1 MAREYTDDR
10 DPYVKIAADIRRQI
24 TRGDL
29 APGSKLLTVKK
40 LMERYGSPSNVTIQ
54 KALQL
59 LKDEEILEG
68 QPGKGVF
75 VRQHGQQA
83 IEPMAY
89 MAPAAPGE
97 PYKWMTEAAKRDQVG
112 GAQLLDVAVVTP
124 PAEVA
129 AALELEE
136 GEQALLRKLLLTLD
150 GAPTE
155 LTRSYY
161 PLGICEGTPMM
172 ETRRIKGGTP
182 ALLNRLG
189 FPPLEFIDD
198 VSAEIP
204 TEEEAVALEL
214 PKGMPV
220 LVAFRVVYSHDN
232 RPIEATLMT
241 KAAHRY
247 RMRYRMQVPP
257 AGEEVQADEP

>member
-1 MAREYTDDR
+1 MAREYTDSR
-10 DPYVKIAADIRRQI
+10 DPYLKIAAEIRRKI

-29 APGSKLLTVKK
+29 APGAKLPTVKE
-40 LMERYGSPSNVTIQ
+40 LMEQFGSASNTTIQ
-54 KALQL
+54 KALAV
-59 LKDEEILEG
+59 LKEEEIIEG
-68 QPGKGVF
+68 RPGKGVF
-75 VRQHGQQA
+75 VRPHGQQP

-89 MAPAAPGE
+89 MAPASAGK
-97 PYKWMTEAAKRDQVG
+97 PYKWMTEAARNQQVG
-112 GAQLLDVAVVTP
+112 GAQLLDVAVVSP

-136 GEQALLRKLLLTLD
+136 GEQALVRKLVLTLD
-150 GAPTE
+150 GQPTE

-161 PLGICEGTPMM
+161 PLGLSEGTPMM
-172 ETRRIKGGTP
+172 ERRRIKGGTP
-182 ALLNRLG
+182 TLLNEMG
-189 FPPLEFIDD
+189 FPPREFIDD

-220 LVAFRVVYSHDN
+220 LVAFRVVYSDGG

-247 RMRYRMQVPP
+247 RMRYRLQVPQ
-257 AGEEVQADEP
+257 GEEPVDEAA

>member
-1 MAREYTDDR
+1 MAREYTDSR
-10 DPYVKIAADIRRQI
+10 DPYLKIAAEIRRKI

-29 APGSKLLTVKK
+29 KPGTKLPTDKE
-40 LMERYGSPSNVTIQ
+40 MMGQFGSASNTTLQ
-54 KALQL
+54 KALL
-59 LKDEEILEG
+59 VLKEEEIIEG
-68 QPGKGVF
+68 RPGKGVF
-75 VRQHGQQA
+75 VRPHGQQP

-97 PYKWMTEAAKRDQVG
+97 PYKWMTEAARNQQVG

-136 GEQALLRKLLLTLD
+136 GEQALLRKLILTLD
-150 GAPTE
+150 GQPTE

-161 PLGICEGTPMM
+161 PLGLSEGTPMM
-172 ETRRIKGGTP
+172 DKRRIKGGTP
-182 ALLNRLG
+182 TLLNQMG
-189 FPPLEFIDD
+189 FPPREFIDD

-220 LVAFRVVYSHDN
+220 LVAFRVVYSDGG

-247 RMRYRMQVPP
+247 RMRYRLQVPP
-257 AGEEVQADEP
+257 REEAAGEAA

>member
-1 MAREYTDDR
+1 MAREYTDSR
-10 DPYVKIAADIRRQI
+10 DPYLKIAAEIRRKI

-29 APGSKLLTVKK
+29 KPGTKLPTVKE
-40 LMERYGSPSNVTIQ
+40 LMGQFGSASNTTIQ
-54 KALQL
+54 KALL
-59 LKDEEILEG
+59 VLKEEEIIEG
-68 QPGKGVF
+68 RPGKGVF
-75 VRQHGQQA
+75 VRPHGQQP

-97 PYKWMTEAAKRDQVG
+97 PYKWMTEAARNQQVG

-124 PAEVA
+124 PAEVV

-136 GEQALLRKLLLTLD
+136 GEQALLRKLVLTLD
-150 GAPTE
+150 GQPTE

-161 PLGICEGTPMM
+161 PLGLSEGTPMM
-172 ETRRIKGGTP
+172 DKRRIKGGTP
-182 ALLNRLG
+182 TLLNQMG
-189 FPPLEFIDD
+189 FPPREFIDD

-220 LVAFRVVYSHDN
+220 LVAFRVVYSDGG

-247 RMRYRMQVPP
+247 RMRYRLQVPP
-257 AGEEVQADEP
+257 REEAAGEAA